1 MLNIISVG
9 ALVIGLLVP
18 ALAGDV
24 YFDGYYRSKEP
35 MSHRITLL
43 RALAWLFSDIR
54 PPTPS
59 EPSRRIPPL

>member
-1 MLNIISVG
+1 MLNIISVV
-9 ALVIGLLVP
+9 ALLIGLLVP

-43 RALAWLFSDIR
+43 RALAW
-54 PPTPS
+54 
-59 EPSRRIPPL
+59 